1 MVSSKSASLTFEE
14 YLVFEDGTD
23 NRYELIHGEL
33 VMVPLPTG
41 LHSDIIEFLQD
52 TFKEEIRKRE
62 LPWLAK
68 RDVGVRTGINTS
80 RDPDL
85 CVMTISQWAELRNIA
100 RANFVRTSRIDYC

>member
-52 TFKEEIRKRE
+52 TFKEVQDDVRHILKQHFP
-62 LPWLAK
+62 LSADICLAEPVLRQTRHAQQQK
-68 RDVGVRTGINTS
+68 ILALYGHRACNA
-80 RDPDL
+80 
-85 CVMTISQWAELRNIA
+85 AERMG
-100 RANFVRTSRIDYC
+100 